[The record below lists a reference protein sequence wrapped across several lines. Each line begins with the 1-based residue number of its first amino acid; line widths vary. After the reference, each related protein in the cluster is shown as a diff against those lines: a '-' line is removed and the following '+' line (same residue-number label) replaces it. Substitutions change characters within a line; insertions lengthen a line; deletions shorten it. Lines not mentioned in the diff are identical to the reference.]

1 MRVQCPTPPELVD
14 AIDTLPRRV
23 EKAVIRMHFADDV
36 DRKGHTSAQVY
47 AVCVTKCV
55 VFLRPMP
62 WISTGLKPIGF
73 DGISATPRQSP

>member
-47 AVCVTKCV
+47 AV
-55 VFLRPMP
+55 
-62 WISTGLKPIGF
+62 
-73 DGISATPRQSP
+73 